1 MNQTELAYHA
11 ETLWALFRSYVE
23 VHGIDSQTT
32 GILIV
37 SELTSDP
44 NAQPAFHIMYAGDPK
59 TAAVTMTRAAMAE
72 LKRAGVR
79 LPGAGG

>member
-1 MNQTELAYHA
+1 MNQTELARHTEA
-11 ETLWALFRSYVE
+11 LWALFRAYVDE
-23 VHGIDSQTT
+23 HGIESQTA

-37 SELTSDP
+37 RELTNNP
-44 NAQPAFHIMYAGDPK
+44 EAQPELCVMYAGDPK
-59 TAAVTMTRAAMAE
+59 AAAVTMTRAAMAE